1 MAVFSLVALFCLP
14 FPAEA
19 SGAWC
24 RPSFEGGIY
33 GPYASY
39 YPGYYDPG
47 YGYLGV
53 FPSPV
58 ASAFVPG
65 SPVQQHRLY
74 FPDPI
79 ANFYFRSHAY
89 RVYELRIPRE
99 PNGEPHPRQPR
110 YRRTYYPR
118 PLGIARTRNY

>member
-1 MAVFSLVALFCLP
+1 MAVFGLVALFFLP
-14 FPAEA
+14 LPAEA
-19 SGAWC
+19 SGLWC
-24 RPSFEGGIY
+24 PPAPEGGLY
-33 GPYASY
+33 GPYTPY

-53 FPSPV
+53 FPGAV
-58 ASAFVPG
+58 ASAYVPG

-74 FPDPI
+74 HPDPI

-89 RVYELRIPRE
+89 RVYELRIPRDQ
-99 PNGEPHPRQPR
+99 NGEPHARQPR

>member
-1 MAVFSLVALFCLP
+1 MALLGFVALFLLP

-24 RPSFEGGIY
+24 RPSLEGGLY
-33 GPYASY
+33 APYVPY

-47 YGYLGV
+47 YLSPFGG
-53 FPSPV
+53 PV
-58 ASAFVPG
+58 ASAYQPG

-74 FPDPI
+74 FPDPV

-99 PNGEPHPRQPR
+99 RNGEPHPRQPR